1 MKSYQREVTPRVSC
15 KQAPFFSQRDSHP
28 RTEVKPQAPA
38 HPPRRRTESCWFN
51 WPGFQQLGAA
61 AKEHSAEPGLNT
73 RAHKGHRQRSCCQE
87 LLGFHAEALL
97 QQWHLHENNRNLQ
110 CMSEYLQVNYR
121 VEKTTRE
128 RINFWERSWY
138 LYTHQGRPEYHRH
151 KMGQAHS
158 ANFRPRAP
166 LSRFISSCLTRVPP
180 GDSFP
185 VTPGPRYAQAMLH
198 KTHANATFN

>member
-15 KQAPFFSQRDSHP
+15 KQAPFFFQRDSHP
-28 RTEVKPQAPA
+28 RTEVKPHAPA
-38 HPPRRRTESCWFN
+38 HPPCRRTESCWFN
-51 WPGFQQLGAA
+51 WPGFQQLGAP
-61 AKEHSAEPGLNT
+61 AKEHSAEPGLT
-73 RAHKGHRQRSCCQE
+73 LAAHKGHRQRSCCQE

-110 CMSEYLQVNYR
+110 WQVNYR
-121 VEKTTRE
+121 AEKATRE
-128 RINFWERSWY
+128 RINFWDRSWY

-166 LSRFISSCLTRVPP
+166 SEQVHQLVPDTR
-180 GDSFP
+180 S
-185 VTPGPRYAQAMLH
+185 PR
-198 KTHANATFN
+198 